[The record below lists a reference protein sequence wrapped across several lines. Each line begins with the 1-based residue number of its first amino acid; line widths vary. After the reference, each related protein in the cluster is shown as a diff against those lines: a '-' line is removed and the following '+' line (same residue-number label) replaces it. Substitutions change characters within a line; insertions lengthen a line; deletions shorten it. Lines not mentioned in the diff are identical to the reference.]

1 MLPKTLTLWA
11 SLASL
16 AVAQSGQVVFAKNA
30 EGQFV
35 ASTDDSEPGQRKIRG
50 KFLHITDIHPDPYF
64 HVGAVADD
72 KCHLDPD
79 HKDSDYADDEDAE
92 LSWFRAKAGGKKK
105 HGHHKD
111 KEHEKMPKAGYYG
124 LPLSS
129 CDGPVSLMNAT
140 FDWIDQNI
148 RDEIDFIIW
157 TGDNVRHD
165 NDNRYPRLE
174 QDIFGYNQIVSQKF
188 HDLFRYNETRDG
200 EGHNGGGDP
209 QHPLVI
215 PIIPSLGNND
225 VFPHNLYLPGPSFQS
240 RRMLQI
246 WSEFVPEAQQHIF
259 SRGSYYFQE
268 VITGKLAVISLN
280 TLYFYK
286 ANPMSDGCDDKTDPG
301 YKHLVWLGVVLEEMR
316 QRGMKVWLSGHVPP
330 VEKNYEE
337 SCHLKLAYWLTE
349 YRDIIV
355 GSVFGHMNIDHFV
368 VMDPKKI
375 EKAQSQ
381 DLGIPGLGYRS
392 HVTDFLDVS
401 ISASHPV
408 HTFGSI
414 YKRNYIETVREDYS
428 EIPGPK
434 KWHDEHASNFA
445 IAHVSPSVI
454 PNYYPSLRVWEYN
467 TTGLGED
474 IGNPPHPPPPSF
486 RAWSEVLEEFER
498 DYAQDVMEDIE
509 IEWFD
514 ANGDVVEEE
523 NDDDDYDYEYES
535 EEDVD
540 MMVEEATR
548 EDIADIKPETGA
560 LASFFGGLK
569 FWKSS
574 AVTTTTEPETGDSD
588 SDLDAERKKG
598 KKHKGKKGKK
608 GKKKKGKKG
617 KKGKRDKSMPPKF
630 PKGLD
635 PGPAYIPQLFTPT
648 GYTQYY
654 ANITQFNKEYKK
666 TGSSNFE
673 YVVEYT
679 TGDAPYNFE
688 HLTVRNWVKL
698 ARTLG
703 KDFQD
708 LDLEVEKK
716 SKSDRLWEVY
726 MDRAFVGTGA
736 EYLEEPDDD

>member
-1 MLPKTLTLWA
+1 MLPKTLTLLA
-11 SLASL
+11 SLASY

-30 EGQFV
+30 DGQFV
-35 ASTDDSEPGQRKIRG
+35 ANQDAHQGQRKIRG

-64 HVGAVADD
+64 HVGAVAED
-72 KCHLDPD
+72 KCHVDPD
-79 HKDSDYADDEDAE
+79 HKDSEYDDEE
-92 LSWFRAKAGGKKK
+92 LAWFRAKGKKK

-111 KEHEKMPKAGYYG
+111 KDHEKMPKAGYYG

-129 CDGPVSLMNAT
+129 CDGPISLMNAT
-140 FDWIDQNI
+140 FDWIDENI

-174 QDIFGYNQIVSQKF
+174 QDIFGFNQIVSSKF

-209 QHPLVI
+209 LHPLVI

-225 VFPHNLYLPGPSFQS
+225 VFPHNLYLAGPSFQS

-330 VEKNYEE
+330 VEKNYED
-337 SCHLKLAYWLTE
+337 SCHLKLAHWLTE

-375 EKAQSQ
+375 AKAQTQ
-381 DLGIPGLGYRS
+381 DLGVPGLGYKS

-414 YKRNYIETVREDYS
+414 YKRNYIESVREDYS
-428 EIPGPK
+428 EVPGPK
-434 KWHDEHASNFA
+434 KWLDEYASNFA

-454 PNYYPSLRVWEYN
+454 PNYLPSLRVWEYN
-467 TTGLGED
+467 ITGLGEE
-474 IGNPPHPPPPSF
+474 IGNPPHPPAF
-486 RAWSEVLEEFER
+486 RAWSDVLEEFER
-498 DYAQDVMEDIE
+498 DYAQDVIDDIE

-514 ANGDVVEEE
+514 ANGEVVDEEDGDYE
-523 NDDDDYDYEYES
+523 ADDYETDDTE
-535 EEDVD
+535 VL
-540 MMVEEATR
+540 VEEAAK

-560 LASFFGGLK
+560 LASIFGGLK

-574 AVTTTTEPETGDSD
+574 DLSTTPEPSSEDPDSD
-588 SDLDAERKKG
+588 VDAAK
-598 KKHKGKKGKK
+598 KKHKKKKGKK

-617 KKGKRDKSMPPKF
+617 KKKKGKKDKSMPPKF
-630 PKGLD
+630 PKD
-635 PGPAYIPQLFTPT
+635 AHPGPAYIPQLFTPT

-666 TGSSNFE
+666 TGTSNFE

-679 TGDAPYNFE
+679 TSDAPYNFE
-688 HLTVRNWVKL
+688 HLTVRNWIEL
-698 ARTLG
+698 ARALG
-703 KDFQD
+703 KDFRD
-708 LDLEVEKK
+708 LDLEAEK

-736 EYLEEPDDD
+736 EYLEDPDDD

>member
-16 AVAQSGQVVFAKNA
+16 AVAQSNQVVFAKNA
-30 EGQFV
+30 NGEFV
-35 ASTDDSEPGQRKIRG
+35 ASSEDSNPGERRVRG

-64 HVGAVADD
+64 HVGAVGDD
-72 KCHLDPD
+72 KCHVDPD
-79 HKDSDYADDEDAE
+79 HNDADYPEEDDN
-92 LSWFRAKAGGKKK
+92 LLRFRADGKKK
-105 HGHHKD
+105 HGHHKGKD
-111 KEHEKMPKAGYYG
+111 HEKMPKAGYYG
-124 LPLSS
+124 LELSS

-174 QDIFGYNQIVSQKF
+174 QDIFGYNQIVSSKF

-268 VITGKLAVISLN
+268 VIAGKLAVISLN

-330 VEKNYEE
+330 VEKNYED
-337 SCHLKLAYWLTE
+337 SCHLKLAHWLTA

-368 VMDPKKI
+368 VLDPKKI

-381 DLGIPGLGYRS
+381 DIGVPGLGYKS

-401 ISASHPV
+401 ISASHPM

-428 EIPGPK
+428 EIAGPR
-434 KWHDEHASNFA
+434 KWHDEYGSNFA
-445 IAHVSPSVI
+445 IAHVAPSVI

-467 TTGLGED
+467 TTGLGEE
-474 IGNPPHPPPPSF
+474 IGNPPHPPAF

-498 DYAQDVMEDIE
+498 DYAQDVMDDIE

-514 ANGDVVEEE
+514 ANGEVADDDEEEDEVEMLVEAIQQDVV
-523 NDDDDYDYEYES
+523 
-535 EEDVD
+535 V
-540 MMVEEATR
+540 
-548 EDIADIKPETGA
+548 KPGT
-560 LASFFGGLK
+560 LASFFGGLQ

-574 AVTTTTEPETGDSD
+574 SGVSTSETVSEDSD
-588 SDLDAERKKG
+588 SDLDASKKG
-598 KKHKGKKGKK
+598 KKKKGKK

-617 KKGKRDKSMPPKF
+617 KKGKKAKKDKSMPPKG
-630 PKGLD
+630 PKNLI

-648 GYTQYY
+648 GYTQYF

-673 YVVEYT
+673 YAVEYKT
-679 TGDAPYNFE
+679 SDAPYNFE
-688 HLTVRNWVKL
+688 HLTVRNWVQL

-703 KDFQD
+703 KDFEED
-708 LDLEVEKK
+708 DIDAAKKK
-716 SKSDRLWEVY
+716 SKSDRLWKVY